1 MKIVDDFE
9 ERVNVEWWSGSM
21 SDLRSD
27 EEARKGK
34 TLLWKVL
41 DVKRW
46 GDREDSCMKFPLPN

>member
-46 GDREDSCMKFPLPN
+46 GDRG